1 MRLCFLAPANSTH
14 TQKWLGY
21 FREKGYEIHL
31 VSFHFAKIQGVHLH
45 YLAAPLKPF
54 YLLHI
59 PRIKFLLKKI
69 RPDILHAHYA
79 SSYGF
84 VGAAL
89 HFHPFV
95 VSVWGS
101 DVVEFP
107 DHSLIHKKM
116 IRHVLDQAD
125 GITATSKML
134 SDITSGFTSPKKNI
148 TRIPFGVDLDRF
160 KPALE
165 KNRRSGITLGVIK
178 KLDRTYGIE
187 YLIRGFA
194 LVEKKYQDARLL
206 IAGDGPLLGELK
218 NLARQLGCGRKIE
231 FTGKIPH
238 SQVPALL
245 NQMDI
250 FVMPSIRESFGI
262 AALEASACE
271 LPVIASN
278 VGGVPEVILDRKTGL
293 LIPPQNPSAI
303 ADAVLYL
310 IANPDHRKK
319 LGKSGREFVKKN
331 YDWQKNA
338 QRMESLYKEILNQN

>member
-1 MRLCFLAPANSTH
+1 MRVCLLAPANSTH
-14 TQKWLGY
+14 TQKWT
-21 FREKGYEIHL
+21 EHL
-31 VSFHFAKIQGVHLH
+31 LDKRHELHLITFHSAHINGVHLYPLEAPMKSL
-45 YLAAPLKPF
+45 YLF
-54 YLLHI
+54 HI
-59 PRIKFLLKKI
+59 PKI
-69 RPDILHAHYA
+69 RLLVKRINPDILHAHYA

-89 HFHPFV
+89 RFHPFV

-101 DVVEFP
+101 DVVDFP
-107 DHSLIHKKM
+107 SSSFIHRKM
-116 IRHVLDQAD
+116 MKHILGQAD
-125 GITATSKML
+125 RVTATSRML
-134 SDITSGFTSPKKNI
+134 KDITRKFMSPEKTI
-148 TRIPFGVDLDRF
+148 TRIPFGVDLDNF
-160 KPALE
+160 KPDLK
-165 KNRRSGITLGVIK
+165 KNKRFGITLGVIK

-194 LVEKKYQDARLL
+194 LVEKRYRNARLL

-218 NLARQLGCGRKIE
+218 NLACQLGCERKIE

-250 FVMPSIRESFGI
+250 FVMPSIRESFGV

-278 VGGVPEVILDRKTGL
+278 VGGVPEVILDKKTGL

-303 ADAVLYL
+303 ADAILYL
-310 IANPDHRKK
+310 IANPDRRKK
-319 LGKSGREFVKKN
+319 LGKSGREFVMKN

-338 QRMESLYKEILNQN
+338 QRMERLYKEILNRN